1 MVEHALEFIQ
11 SNVKSKHDPYYEYYF
26 PNFGGRACMLEN
38 LLNIDFKGQK
48 YQIILYLVLFFLFAG
63 EHTKHFL

>member
-1 MVEHALEFIQ
+1 MVEQALEFIQ
-11 SNVKSKHDPYYEYYF
+11 SNVKSKHGPYYEYHLT
-26 PNFGGRACMLEN
+26 NFRGRACMLEN

-48 YQIILYLVLFFLFAG
+48 YQIILNLFFFAG